1 MELITPGAGL
11 IFWQAVVFLSL
22 FLILRKFAW
31 RPILDSLKIRE
42 ESIEDAL
49 NSAEQAREEMQNLK
63 SENEQLLNEA
73 RAERDQ
79 ILKEATVIANKI
91 KEDAKEETSKTTDKM
106 IEDAKAAINTEKE
119 SALSEVKNLVG
130 SLSVSIAEKILR
142 KKLGTDKEQQALIV
156 DFMKDLNLN

>member
-11 IFWQAVVFLSL
+11 IFWQAVVFLLL

-49 NSAEQAREEMQNLK
+49 NSAELAREEMQNLK

-73 RAERDQ
+73 RAEREFRPT
-79 ILKEATVIANKI
+79 L
-91 KEDAKEETSKTTDKM
+91 SDKRPKG
-106 IEDAKAAINTEKE
+106 I
-119 SALSEVKNLVG
+119 
-130 SLSVSIAEKILR
+130 
-142 KKLGTDKEQQALIV
+142 
-156 DFMKDLNLN
+156 